1 MEYRKEVKDPWL
13 LAART
18 TTSPWTSVKHCE
30 IIVDY
35 RKRQVV
41 EHALIHINRTEV
53 DCLRRFLGG
62 SFKFLAVHISNDFKW
77 STHIHTVMRTARQ
90 HLYFLTS
97 LHHWEHSQWLHH
109 SLVWQLFLGW
119 PRGPTES
126 DEISWAQHQQEIA
139 LSAGHSLETVHEYA
153 KKIIKDSR
161 HAWSFHCFR
170 LQGTTGAPK

>member
-97 LHHWEHSQWLHH
+97 LHHWTFSVAASQPGMAAVPW
-109 SLVWQLFLGW
+109 VTTGTYREWWNQLS
-119 PRGPTES
+119 TT
-126 DEISWAQHQQEIA
+126 
-139 LSAGHSLETVHEYA
+139 SAGNCPLCRTFTWNGAWVCQ
-153 KKIIKDSR
+153 KDHQGQQSCLIFPLLSSAR
-161 HAWSFHCFR
+161 HY
-170 LQGTTGAPK
+170 GAPK